1 MATATCVKKTV
12 VVAALRS
19 RDLHSRA
26 DWVEKELPAL
36 IDTARN
42 ASLLRTLGINVE
54 TPSPEEGPDGQQISP
69 QGRPEEAGEE
79 PEGEAGHEEGQER
92 V

>member
-1 MATATCVKKTV
+1 M
-12 VVAALRS
+12 VVASLRS
-19 RDLHSRA
+19 RDLHGRA

-54 TPSPEEGPDGQQISP
+54 TQSPEEGPHGQQVSP
-69 QGRPEEAGEE
+69 QGRSEEAGEE
-79 PEGEAGHEEGQER
+79 PEGEARHEEGQER